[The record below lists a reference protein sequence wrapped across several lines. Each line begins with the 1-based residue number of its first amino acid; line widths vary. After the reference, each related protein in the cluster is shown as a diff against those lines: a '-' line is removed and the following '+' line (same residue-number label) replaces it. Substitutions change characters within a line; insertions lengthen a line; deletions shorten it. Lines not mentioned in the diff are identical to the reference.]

1 MPSKVMFFQSEKEML
16 LPYDSFTQMIYVL
29 GIKFKA
35 DYWGC
40 LTTNVYDITLHINP
54 DATLDREQVA
64 KSLKDLET
72 TGLIKYIG
80 RDNSIMVVQD
90 FGKVNYFDKMKM
102 NKNKHNKQ
110 SEYVIPIKQA
120 IKSGELE
127 PYFLE
132 IPAIAF
138 HRKDA
143 FIKHY
148 ENGTL
153 KELTYKKDNMTYN
166 FLDSLMYMDL
176 YFDYQERK
184 RKESEVDNGHPF

>member
-1 MPSKVMFFQSEKEML
+1 MPSKVMFNDLEREML
-16 LPYDSFTQMIYVL
+16 QPYNAFTQMLYVL

-35 DYWGC
+35 DYWGV
-40 LTTNVYDITLHINP
+40 LTTNVYDISLHINP
-54 DATLDREQVA
+54 DTILDETQVA
-64 KSLKDLET
+64 KSLEDLET

-80 RDNSIMVVQD
+80 RNNSIMVVQD
-90 FGKVNYFDKMKM
+90 FGKVNYFNKMKM

-132 IPAIAF
+132 IPAVDF

-153 KELTYKKDNMTYN
+153 SQLTYKKDNRTYN
-166 FLDSLMYMDL
+166 FQDSLMYMDL
-176 YFDYQERK
+176 YFEYQERK
-184 RKESEVDNGHPF
+184 KKESEVGSGQPF